1 MNEVCYIFFS
11 LSLSL
16 CDSQQN
22 LDALLLTYITFLSS
36 LSRLCDF
43 NSRSLLLI
51 TCFWWISS
59 NLQNS
64 QSGMNVNNPNHS
76 NCTKTSMY
84 HCIYMRL
91 FRTVF
96 LFFSFVE
103 INSRGGKMTA
113 NVINEKQWLSIYFN
127 QVHAMIGGERRSS
140 ADFWMKK
147 SFVYMREIITSIILD
162 AYAICN
168 A

>member
-1 MNEVCYIFFS
+1 MNEVCYLFFS

-113 NVINEKQWLSIYFN
+113 NVINEKQCLSIYEFQSN
-127 QVHAMIGGERRSS
+127 SRYDWRGE
-140 ADFWMKK
+140 KK
-147 SFVYMREIITSIILD
+147 FRGLLNEKMLWIYDRDYNIYNSWCLRHP
-162 AYAICN
+162 
-168 A
+168 